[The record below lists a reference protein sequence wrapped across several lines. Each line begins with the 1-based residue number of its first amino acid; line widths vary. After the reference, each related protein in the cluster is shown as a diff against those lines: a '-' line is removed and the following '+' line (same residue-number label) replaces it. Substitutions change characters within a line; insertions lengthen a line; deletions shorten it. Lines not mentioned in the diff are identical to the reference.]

1 MKKAIV
7 TLSLCAIA
15 LIIASCTSSNEEKA
29 EKLVKET
36 LKDYLYHPDSY
47 EPISTR
53 VDSMFIDVT
62 TIEPIMKISGEVS
75 NLISKIDKCKMDIES
90 AESSM
95 NIYAPDGYSSRF
107 TRGEYAQA
115 KKEKE
120 DAQSDLNKYAKKLS
134 GKIASLKE
142 NVAKYHKG
150 EFTGWAVSHRFRSLN
165 GAGSLT
171 IPGEMIFF
179 CDKEFTNCIGYE
191 MGKFKEFAKILEI
204 VDEATSDEDIMDYFK
219 DNSFLL

>member
-7 TLSLCAIA
+7 TLSLCAVA
-15 LIIASCTSSNEEKA
+15 LIMASCTLSNDEKA

-47 EPISTR
+47 EPILTR

-62 TIEPIMKISGEVS
+62 TIEPIMKISGEIS
-75 NLISKIDKCKMDIES
+75 DLISKIDKCEMDIES
-90 AESSM
+90 AETSM

-107 TRGEYAQA
+107 TRGEYARA

-120 DAQSDLNKYAKKLS
+120 EAQSDLDKYTKKLS
-134 GKIASLKE
+134 GEVASLKE

-165 GAGSLT
+165 GAGSMT

-179 CDKEFTNCIGYE
+179 CDKEFTNCVGYE
-191 MGKFKEFAKILEI
+191 VSKFEEFAKILKA
-204 VDEATSDEDIMDYFK
+204 VDEATSNEDIMDYFK

>member
-7 TLSLCAIA
+7 TLSLCAVA
-15 LIIASCTSSNEEKA
+15 LIMASCTLSNDEKA

-62 TIEPIMKISGEVS
+62 TIEPIMKISGEIS
-75 NLISKIDKCKMDIES
+75 DLISKIDKCEMDIES
-90 AESSM
+90 AETSM
-95 NIYAPDGYSSRF
+95 NIYVPDGYSSRF
-107 TRGEYAQA
+107 TRGEYARA

-120 DAQSDLNKYAKKLS
+120 EAQSDLDKYTKKLS
-134 GKIASLKE
+134 GEVASLKE

-165 GAGSLT
+165 GAGSMT

-179 CDKEFTNCIGYE
+179 CDKEFTNCVGYE
-191 MGKFKEFAKILEI
+191 VSKFEEFAKILKA
-204 VDEATSDEDIMDYFK
+204 VDEATSNEDIMDYFK